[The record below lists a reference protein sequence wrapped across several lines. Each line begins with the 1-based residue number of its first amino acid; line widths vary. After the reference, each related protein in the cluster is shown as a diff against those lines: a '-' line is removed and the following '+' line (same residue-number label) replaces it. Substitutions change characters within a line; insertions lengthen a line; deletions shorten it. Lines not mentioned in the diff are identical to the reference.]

1 MAMIHVQAAGVT
13 FDNIQEIL
21 RVIRREPDRYTVF
34 VAPEPDNKYDE
45 NAIAVYAEGQVK
57 TKRIGYLPRDLAK
70 TLHNK
75 EALVIDFMVVGD
87 DVSGHNLGL
96 NLTLDTALE
105 NVPPT
110 KKQIVFANK
119 LALDLGKT
127 VPDEAM
133 ENQEEMSRFIDICL
147 KEQKTRH

>member
-1 MAMIHVQAAGVT
+1 MAIIHVQAAGVT

-21 RVIRREPDRYTVF
+21 RVIRREPDRYDVF

-57 TKRIGYLPRDLAK
+57 TKRIGYLPKDLAK
-70 TLHNK
+70 ALHNK
-75 EALVIDFMVVGD
+75 EALVIDFAVVGD
-87 DVSGHNLGL
+87 DISGRNLGL
-96 NLTLDTALE
+96 NLTLDTTLE

-119 LALDLGKT
+119 LALDLGKI

-147 KEQKTRH
+147 KEQKERH